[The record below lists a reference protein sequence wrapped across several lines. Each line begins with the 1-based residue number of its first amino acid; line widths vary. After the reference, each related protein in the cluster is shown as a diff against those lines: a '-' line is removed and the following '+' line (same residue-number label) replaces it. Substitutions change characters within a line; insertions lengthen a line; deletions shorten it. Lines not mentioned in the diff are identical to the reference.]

1 MIKGKVIFESKKEKF
16 PNIQK
21 KQVGDFQV
29 LIGRDAVSNDYL
41 TTIES
46 YSDDLWFHAKG
57 VPGSHVVI
65 RIKDKLPDKS
75 VIEEVAKIAAKN
87 SKCKVGEC
95 VVVYCKAKFVTKDST
110 MNPGQVKVDHRNAEE
125 IKVNI

>member
-21 KQVGDFQV
+21 KQVGDFLV

-65 RIKDKLPDKS
+65 RIKDK
-75 VIEEVAKIAAKN
+75 
-87 SKCKVGEC
+87 
-95 VVVYCKAKFVTKDST
+95 
-110 MNPGQVKVDHRNAEE
+110 
-125 IKVNI
+125 

>member
-21 KQVGDFQV
+21 KQVGDFLV

-41 TTIES
+41 TTIEA

-65 RIKDKLPDKS
+65 RVKDRLPDKL